1 MSAAAA
7 GAWRRELE
15 YFFGAVRFFTRL
27 PVPAWVGHSDEAL
40 NRATRYFPAVGL
52 VVGLIAALVFALCSV
67 FWPKTLAVLAAM
79 AATLYATGAFH
90 EDGWSDMVDGFGGGW
105 EKAQV
110 LTIMKDSRIGSFG
123 AVALVMMLLAKFC
136 TLIELELVVIPAT
149 LIAGHTV
156 SRFCSTMVLRT
167 LDYVRDDGK
176 SKPLATRIGN
186 GELAFAAGTT
196 LFSLLLVLALLSPL
210 TILLGCLLAGLATW
224 WLARLFRRDRKSVV

>member
-79 AATLYATGAFH
+79 AATLYATGA
-90 EDGWSDMVDGFGGGW
+90 
-105 EKAQV
+105 
-110 LTIMKDSRIGSFG
+110 
-123 AVALVMMLLAKFC
+123 
-136 TLIELELVVIPAT
+136 
-149 LIAGHTV
+149 
-156 SRFCSTMVLRT
+156 
-167 LDYVRDDGK
+167 
-176 SKPLATRIGN
+176 
-186 GELAFAAGTT
+186 
-196 LFSLLLVLALLSPL
+196 
-210 TILLGCLLAGLATW
+210 
-224 WLARLFRRDRKSVV
+224 DRKSVV